1 MDDLVLRRLARS
13 VLRARHI
20 LRLAPSYAPSTLG
33 RANRA
38 EFWLTLLAAIAAF
51 SILSGVVA
59 ALVGEVTDLAAL
71 SLGGLVFLP
80 VGSATVR
87 RMHDINLPAIDLFV
101 ILIPYWGAGRVLVY
115 MLTSGTAGPND
126 FGPDTRAEP
135 RR

>member
-13 VLRARHI
+13 VLRARHM

-33 RANRA
+33 RASRA

-71 SLGGLVFLP
+71 SLGGLMFLP

-115 MLTSGTAGPND
+115 MLTAGTAGPND
-126 FGPDTRAEP
+126 FGPDTRTEP